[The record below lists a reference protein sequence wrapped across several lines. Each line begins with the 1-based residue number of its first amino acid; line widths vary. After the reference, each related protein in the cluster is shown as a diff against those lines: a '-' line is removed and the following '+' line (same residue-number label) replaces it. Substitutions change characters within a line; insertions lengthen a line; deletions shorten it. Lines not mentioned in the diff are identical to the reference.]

1 MIDVRKVAS
10 LARLTMTDEELD
22 QNQKKMTA
30 ILEHFEKIRAIN
42 TDNVEPLVTPSEI
55 EFIFRED
62 NVVQEIKPEDALRN
76 APESMGSLF
85 RVPPVVG

>member
-30 ILEHFEKIRAIN
+30 ILGHFEKIRAIN
-42 TDNVEPLVTPSEI
+42 TDDVEPLVTPSDI
-55 EFIFRED
+55 ELVIRED
-62 NVVQEIKPEDALRN
+62 NMIHEITPEDAIRN
-76 APESMGSLF
+76 APEKMGSLF